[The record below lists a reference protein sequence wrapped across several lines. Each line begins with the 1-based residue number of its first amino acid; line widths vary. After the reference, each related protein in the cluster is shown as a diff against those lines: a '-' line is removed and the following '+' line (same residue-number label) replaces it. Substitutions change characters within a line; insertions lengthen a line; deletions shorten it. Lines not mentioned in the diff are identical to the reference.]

1 MKLCMDTILIF
12 ITHFEL
18 KNKVHMLQFTRF
30 HSEFSDTCLETA
42 FGVCWPLYVFF
53 PGKIYVK

>member
-1 MKLCMDTILIF
+1 MKLYMDTILIF

-42 FGVCWPLYVFF
+42 FGVC
-53 PGKIYVK
+53 